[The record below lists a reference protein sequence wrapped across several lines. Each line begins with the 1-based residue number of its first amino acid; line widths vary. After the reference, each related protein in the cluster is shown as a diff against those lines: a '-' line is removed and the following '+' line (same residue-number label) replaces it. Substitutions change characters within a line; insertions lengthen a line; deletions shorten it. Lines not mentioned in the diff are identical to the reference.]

1 MGSVLFWLLVVVC
14 VVALVLLFFPFR
26 FYAEFDLGER
36 GVLVR
41 LSIFRKL
48 LWTYEKA
55 WKEKSKKEDE
65 PEEDL
70 GDATPSFVDT
80 ASVRDTAPAPAR
92 ESMASPAVPETPETP
107 AAIKTPAAL
116 EKPETPAAT
125 SEKSEKGGTPEKP
138 AILEKSATPEIPEK
152 PAALEKSALPEN
164 SEKPAALEKPA
175 TPENSETPEK
185 PEKRSL
191 TDAEFWTIILT
202 PDMDVRAFRY
212 VKRLLAS
219 LVRVFRIKF
228 EDCYAEGIRADYKT
242 MGFGAALN
250 GILKGFPYLSAWD
263 IRMDWCMEHEL
274 HAAGK
279 VRASV
284 NLCRVL
290 AFALELVLYAGILLF
305 LFWRRRAKIL
315 KTGELPE
322 LGYVRKKILA
332 FIVEE

>member
-14 VVALVLLFFPFR
+14 VVALVLLFFAFR
-26 FYAEFDLGER
+26 FNAEFDLGER
-36 GVLVR
+36 GALVR
-41 LSIFRKL
+41 FFLFKKL

-65 PEEDL
+65 PEDDF
-70 GDATPSFVDT
+70 GDAAPSFVDT
-80 ASVRDTAPAPAR
+80 ASVHESAPVAPMRAPAPQ
-92 ESMASPAVPETPETP
+92 ETTKPQETPQPQEP
-107 AAIKTPAAL
+107 AS
-116 EKPETPAAT
+116 KPEPAPEAAAKPAPNPAPT
-125 SEKSEKGGTPEKP
+125 STPEKP
-138 AILEKSATPEIPEK
+138 EEEK
-152 PAALEKSALPEN
+152 L
-164 SEKPAALEKPA
+164 
-175 TPENSETPEK
+175 
-185 PEKRSL
+185 EKRSL

-228 EDCYAEGIRADYKT
+228 EDCFAEGIRADYKT
-242 MGFGAALN
+242 MGYGAALN
-250 GILKGFPYLSAWD
+250 GIMKGFPYLSAWD
-263 IRMDWCMEHEL
+263 IRMDWCMEREL

-279 VRASV
+279 ICTSV

-290 AFALELVLYAGILLF
+290 AFVAELALYAGILLF
-305 LFWRRRAKIL
+305 LFWRRRAKVL

>member
-92 ESMASPAVPETPETP
+92 ESMASPAVPETHETP
-107 AAIKTPAAL
+107 AAVETPAAL
-116 EKPETPAAT
+116 EKIETPA
-125 SEKSEKGGTPEKP
+125 TP
-138 AILEKSATPEIPEK
+138 AVLEK
-152 PAALEKSALPEN
+152 PAALETPEKSAALETPEKSALPEN
-164 SEKPAALEKPA
+164 SEK
-175 TPENSETPEK
+175 PENSETPEK

>member
-14 VVALVLLFFPFR
+14 VVALVLLFFPFK
-26 FYAEFDLGER
+26 FKAEFDLGER
-36 GVLVR
+36 GALVR
-41 LSIFRKL
+41 LFLFKKL

-65 PEEDL
+65 PEDDF
-70 GDATPSFVDT
+70 GDAAPSFVDT
-80 ASVRDTAPAPAR
+80 ASVHESAPVAPMRAPAPQETAK
-92 ESMASPAVPETPETP
+92 SQETPKSQEPASMPEP
-107 AAIKTPAAL
+107 AAKPATEPAPKPAPEKSETAETRKDS
-116 EKPETPAAT
+116 EKPE
-125 SEKSEKGGTPEKP
+125 E
-138 AILEKSATPEIPEK
+138 
-152 PAALEKSALPEN
+152 
-164 SEKPAALEKPA
+164 
-175 TPENSETPEK
+175 EK

-219 LVRVFRIKF
+219 LVRVFRVKF
-228 EDCYAEGIRADYKT
+228 EGCYAEGIRADYKT
-242 MGFGAALN
+242 MGYGAALN
-250 GILKGFPYLSAWD
+250 GIMKGFPYLSAWD
-263 IRMDWCMEHEL
+263 IRMDWCMEREL

-279 VRASV
+279 ICASV

-290 AFALELVLYAGILLF
+290 AFVAELALYAGILLF
-305 LFWRRRAKIL
+305 LFWRRRAKVL

>member
-1 MGSVLFWLLVVVC
+1 MVISYLF
-14 VVALVLLFFPFR
+14 A
-26 FYAEFDLGER
+26 
-36 GVLVR
+36 
-41 LSIFRKL
+41 
-48 LWTYEKA
+48 
-55 WKEKSKKEDE
+55 
-65 PEEDL
+65 PEE
-70 GDATPSFVDT
+70 
-80 ASVRDTAPAPAR
+80 
-92 ESMASPAVPETPETP
+92 
-107 AAIKTPAAL
+107 
-116 EKPETPAAT
+116 
-125 SEKSEKGGTPEKP
+125 
-138 AILEKSATPEIPEK
+138 
-152 PAALEKSALPEN
+152 
-164 SEKPAALEKPA
+164 
-175 TPENSETPEK
+175 EK

-242 MGFGAALN
+242 MGYGAALN
-250 GILKGFPYLSAWD
+250 GIMKGFPYLSAWD

-279 VRASV
+279 IRASV

-290 AFALELVLYAGILLF
+290 AFVAELALYAGILLF
-305 LFWRRRAKIL
+305 LFWRCRAKVL

-322 LGYVRKKILA
+322 LGYIRKKILA

>member
-26 FYAEFDLGER
+26 FNAEFDLGER
-36 GVLVR
+36 GALVR
-41 LSIFRKL
+41 LFLFKKL

-65 PEEDL
+65 PEDDF
-70 GDATPSFVDT
+70 GDAAPSFVDT
-80 ASVRDTAPAPAR
+80 ASVHESAPVAPMRAPSPQETANPQETLQPQETASKPKELATPAPA
-92 ESMASPAVPETPETP
+92 A
-107 AAIKTPAAL
+107 
-116 EKPETPAAT
+116 
-125 SEKSEKGGTPEKP
+125 
-138 AILEKSATPEIPEK
+138 PEIP
-152 PAALEKSALPEN
+152 A
-164 SEKPAALEKPA
+164 
-175 TPENSETPEK
+175 TPEK

-228 EDCYAEGIRADYKT
+228 EDCFAEGIRADYKT
-242 MGFGAALN
+242 MGYGAALN
-250 GILKGFPYLSAWD
+250 GIMKGFPYLSAWD
-263 IRMDWCMEHEL
+263 IRMDWCMEREL

-279 VRASV
+279 ICASV

-290 AFALELVLYAGILLF
+290 AFVAELALYAGILLF
-305 LFWRRRAKIL
+305 LFWRRRAKVL
-315 KTGELPE
+315 KTSELPE
-322 LGYVRKKILA
+322 LGYIRKKILA

>member
-92 ESMASPAVPETPETP
+92 ESMASPAVPETHE
-107 AAIKTPAAL
+107 TPAAL
-116 EKPETPAAT
+116 EKIETPA
-125 SEKSEKGGTPEKP
+125 TP
-138 AILEKSATPEIPEK
+138 AVLEK
-152 PAALEKSALPEN
+152 PAALETPEKSAALETPEKSALPEN
-164 SEKPAALEKPA
+164 SEK
-175 TPENSETPEK
+175 PENSETPEK

>member
-65 PEEDL
+65 PEEGL

-80 ASVRDTAPAPAR
+80 ASVRATAPAPAR
-92 ESMASPAVPETPETP
+92 ESMASPVVPETNETP
-107 AAIKTPAAL
+107 AAIETPAALEKIETHETPAAL

-125 SEKSEKGGTPEKP
+125 SEKSEKGET
-138 AILEKSATPEIPEK
+138 PEK
-152 PAALEKSALPEN
+152 PAALETPEKSALPEN
-164 SEKPAALEKPA
+164 SEKS
-175 TPENSETPEK
+175 ENSETPEK

>member
-92 ESMASPAVPETPETP
+92 ESMASPAVPETHETP
-107 AAIKTPAAL
+107 AAF

-125 SEKSEKGGTPEKP
+125 SEKSEKGETPEKP
-138 AILEKSATPEIPEK
+138 AVLER
-152 PAALEKSALPEN
+152 PAALETPEKSALPEN
-164 SEKPAALEKPA
+164 SEK
-175 TPENSETPEK
+175 PENSETPEK

-202 PDMDVRAFRY
+202 PDMDARAFRY

>member
-14 VVALVLLFFPFR
+14 VVALVLLFFPFK
-26 FYAEFDLGER
+26 FKAEFDLGER
-36 GVLVR
+36 GALVR
-41 LSIFRKL
+41 LFLFKKL

-65 PEEDL
+65 PEDDF
-70 GDATPSFVDT
+70 GDAAPSFVDT
-80 ASVRDTAPAPAR
+80 ASVHESAPVAPMRAPAPQETAK
-92 ESMASPAVPETPETP
+92 SQETPKPQEPASKPEPAPEAAPKPAPEKSET
-107 AAIKTPAAL
+107 AETRKDS
-116 EKPETPAAT
+116 EKPE
-125 SEKSEKGGTPEKP
+125 E
-138 AILEKSATPEIPEK
+138 
-152 PAALEKSALPEN
+152 
-164 SEKPAALEKPA
+164 
-175 TPENSETPEK
+175 EK

-242 MGFGAALN
+242 MGYGAALN
-250 GILKGFPYLSAWD
+250 GIMKGFPYLSAWD
-263 IRMDWCMEHEL
+263 IRMDWCMEREL

-279 VRASV
+279 ICASV

-290 AFALELVLYAGILLF
+290 AFVAELALYAGILLF
-305 LFWRRRAKIL
+305 LFWRRRAKVL

>member
-92 ESMASPAVPETPETP
+92 ESMASPAMPETHETP
-107 AAIKTPAAL
+107 AAIETPAAL
-116 EKPETPAAT
+116 EKIEKPETPAAT
-125 SEKSEKGGTPEKP
+125 SEKSEKGET
-138 AILEKSATPEIPEK
+138 PEK
-152 PAALEKSALPEN
+152 PAALETPEKSAL
-164 SEKPAALEKPA
+164 
-175 TPENSETPEK
+175 PENSETPEK

-202 PDMDVRAFRY
+202 PDMDARAFRY
-212 VKRLLAS
+212 VKRLLVS

>member
-14 VVALVLLFFPFR
+14 VVALVLLFFPFK
-26 FYAEFDLGER
+26 FNAEFDLGER
-36 GVLVR
+36 GALVR
-41 LSIFRKL
+41 LFLFKKL

-65 PEEDL
+65 PEDDF
-70 GDATPSFVDT
+70 GDAAPSFVDT
-80 ASVRDTAPAPAR
+80 ASVRESAPVAPMRAPTPQETANPQETPQPQETASKPESAPEAAAKPAPK
-92 ESMASPAVPETPETP
+92 PAPNPVLTSAP
-107 AAIKTPAAL
+107 
-116 EKPETPAAT
+116 EKPE
-125 SEKSEKGGTPEKP
+125 E
-138 AILEKSATPEIPEK
+138 
-152 PAALEKSALPEN
+152 
-164 SEKPAALEKPA
+164 
-175 TPENSETPEK
+175 EK

-228 EDCYAEGIRADYKT
+228 EDCFAEGIRADYKT
-242 MGFGAALN
+242 MGYGAALN
-250 GILKGFPYLSAWD
+250 GIMKGFPYLSAWD
-263 IRMDWCMEHEL
+263 IRMDWCMEREL

-279 VRASV
+279 ICASV

-290 AFALELVLYAGILLF
+290 AFVAELALYAGILLF
-305 LFWRRRAKIL
+305 LFWRRRAKVL

-322 LGYVRKKILA
+322 LGYIRKKILA

>member
-26 FYAEFDLGER
+26 FNAEFDLGER
-36 GVLVR
+36 GALVR
-41 LSIFRKL
+41 LFLFKKL

-65 PEEDL
+65 PEDDF
-70 GDATPSFVDT
+70 GDAAPSFVDT
-80 ASVRDTAPAPAR
+80 ASVRESAPVAPMRAPTPQETANPQETPQPQETTPKPKEPATPAPA
-92 ESMASPAVPETPETP
+92 
-107 AAIKTPAAL
+107 AAP
-116 EKPETPAAT
+116 
-125 SEKSEKGGTPEKP
+125 EKSEKIEQ
-138 AILEKSATPEIPEK
+138 
-152 PAALEKSALPEN
+152 
-164 SEKPAALEKPA
+164 SEKPAAPEIPA
-175 TPENSETPEK
+175 TPEKPEEEK

-228 EDCYAEGIRADYKT
+228 EDCFAEGIRADYKT
-242 MGFGAALN
+242 MGYGAALN
-250 GILKGFPYLSAWD
+250 GIMKGFPYLSAWD
-263 IRMDWCMEHEL
+263 IRMDWCMEREL

-279 VRASV
+279 ICASV

-290 AFALELVLYAGILLF
+290 AFIAELALYAGILLF
-305 LFWRRRAKIL
+305 LFWRRRAKVL

-322 LGYVRKKILA
+322 LGYIRKKILA

>member
-14 VVALVLLFFPFR
+14 VVALVLLFFPFK
-26 FYAEFDLGER
+26 FNAEFDLGER
-36 GVLVR
+36 GALVR
-41 LSIFRKL
+41 LFLFKKL

-65 PEEDL
+65 PEDDF
-70 GDATPSFVDT
+70 GDAAPSFVDT
-80 ASVRDTAPAPAR
+80 ASVRESAPVAPMRAPAPQETANPQ
-92 ESMASPAVPETPETP
+92 ETLQPQETASKPEPATP
-107 AAIKTPAAL
+107 APAA
-116 EKPETPAAT
+116 PEIPA
-125 SEKSEKGGTPEKP
+125 TPEKP
-138 AILEKSATPEIPEK
+138 EE
-152 PAALEKSALPEN
+152 
-164 SEKPAALEKPA
+164 
-175 TPENSETPEK
+175 EK

-228 EDCYAEGIRADYKT
+228 EDCFAEGIRADYKT
-242 MGFGAALN
+242 MGYGAALN
-250 GILKGFPYLSAWD
+250 GIMKGFPYLSAWD

-279 VRASV
+279 IRASV

-290 AFALELVLYAGILLF
+290 AFVAELALYAGILLF
-305 LFWRRRAKIL
+305 LFWRRRAKVL

>member
-164 SEKPAALEKPA
+164 SEKP
-175 TPENSETPEK
+175 ENSETPEK

>member
-92 ESMASPAVPETPETP
+92 ESMASPAVPETHETP
-107 AAIKTPAAL
+107 AAVETPAAL
-116 EKPETPAAT
+116 EKIETPA
-125 SEKSEKGGTPEKP
+125 TP
-138 AILEKSATPEIPEK
+138 AVLEK
-152 PAALEKSALPEN
+152 PAALETPEKSALPEN
-164 SEKPAALEKPA
+164 SEK
-175 TPENSETPEK
+175 PENSETPEK

>member
-107 AAIKTPAAL
+107 AAIETPAALEKIETPETPAAL

-125 SEKSEKGGTPEKP
+125 SEKSEKGGTPER
-138 AILEKSATPEIPEK
+138 
-152 PAALEKSALPEN
+152 PAALETPEKPALPEN
-164 SEKPAALEKPA
+164 SEK
-175 TPENSETPEK
+175 PENSETPEK

-202 PDMDVRAFRY
+202 PDMDARAFRY

-219 LVRVFRIKF
+219 LVRFFCIKF

-322 LGYVRKKILA
+322 LGYIRKKILA

>member
-107 AAIKTPAAL
+107 AAIETPAALEKIETHETPAAL

-125 SEKSEKGGTPEKP
+125 SEKSEKGET
-138 AILEKSATPEIPEK
+138 PEK
-152 PAALEKSALPEN
+152 PAALEMPAALETPEKSALPEN
-164 SEKPAALEKPA
+164 SEK
-175 TPENSETPEK
+175 PENSETPEK

-202 PDMDVRAFRY
+202 PDMDARAFRY